1 MAIIKSLLRR
11 NLSLSFTFHEWLI
24 ASSCFSIILLFT
36 RMAVTSSLAYGFLA
50 WNLFLA
56 FIPYTSSWWMVN
68 IRGKE
73 KRLKLIA
80 SLFIWLLF
88 VPNCFY
94 IITDLFHL
102 DQFESAPKWFDL
114 VLILSFAWNGI
125 LCGIV
130 SLRRVEI
137 ILTSTNRKNIS
148 IFMVYMVMW
157 LNAFGIYIGRY
168 LRYNSWD
175 IFTDPVSLL
184 AEIMNMMIHPFRN
197 FSGWAMVF
205 CFSIFMTL
213 IYYTT
218 RKMSESFNSL
228 AYPQTKKI
236 YKN

>member
-1 MAIIKSLLRR
+1 MAGIKTLLSK
-11 NLSLSFTFHEWLI
+11 NLSMSSTFHEWLI
-24 ASSCFSIILLFT
+24 ASSCFSFILLFT
-36 RMAVTSSLAYGFLA
+36 RMAVTGSFAYAFLA

-56 FIPYTSSWWMVN
+56 FIPYTISLWMVN
-68 IRGKE
+68 IGVKE
-73 KRLKLIA
+73 NRSRLIA
-80 SLFIWLLF
+80 SLLVWLLF
-88 VPNCFY
+88 IPNCFY

-137 ILTSTNRKNIS
+137 ILTTANRKNIS
-148 IFMVYMVMW
+148 IFMVYLVMW
-157 LNAFGIYIGRY
+157 VNAFGIYIGRF

-184 AEIMNMMIHPFRN
+184 AEIMNMMIHPLRN
-197 FSGWAMVF
+197 FSGWGMVF
-205 CFSIFMTL
+205 CYSIFMTL

-218 RKMSESFNSL
+218 SKMSGSFNSL
-228 AYPQTKKI
+228 RYPQIKKI

>member
-1 MAIIKSLLRR
+1 M
-11 NLSLSFTFHEWLI
+11 
-24 ASSCFSIILLFT
+24 
-36 RMAVTSSLAYGFLA
+36 
-50 WNLFLA
+50 
-56 FIPYTSSWWMVN
+56 
-68 IRGKE
+68 
-73 KRLKLIA
+73 A

-228 AYPQTKKI
+228 AYP
-236 YKN
+236 